1 MFKING
7 KCIWNCIVQWDACK
21 CISAFKTYLVA
32 QTLGKKVWLVI
43 SKLFCNL
50 ILPQVTSTD
59 CKTICFVA
67 IVIAIALPMDI

>member
-50 ILPQVTSTD
+50 ILPQATSTD